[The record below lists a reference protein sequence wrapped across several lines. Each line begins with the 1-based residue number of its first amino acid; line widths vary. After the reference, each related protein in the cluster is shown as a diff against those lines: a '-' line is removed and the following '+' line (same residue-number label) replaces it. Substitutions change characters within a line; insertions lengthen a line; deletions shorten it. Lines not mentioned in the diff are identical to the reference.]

1 MSDATAARG
10 AAQRRWQAR
19 EAEVHG
25 DCDEGFGA
33 VADEFAR
40 NFRERGEV
48 GAACAVYRDGRKVV
62 DLWGGLANAR
72 HKLPWE
78 DDTLVMMF
86 STTKGVSATALA
98 VAQARGLIDYD
109 ARVARYWPEF
119 AEHGKGEITVRQ
131 LLAHQAGLPAIAA
144 RLSPRVIGDRER
156 LAAALAG
163 ERPAWKPGTRHGYHM
178 LSLGWYEGELLR
190 RIDPQGRTLGRFFQD
205 ELARPLGIE
214 FYIGLP
220 RDIPERRVARLESF
234 SYAQLLRADTIPR
247 RMLGALAWP
256 TSLTARTV
264 LNPRLR
270 RAADLGMPDYRV
282 LELPAA
288 GGIGQV
294 RSVARLY
301 ADLAT
306 GGHALGLGEPTLTEL
321 TAPPRP
327 PAQGTFDMV
336 LKAHSAYALGYIRPG
351 PRHRFGSS
359 ERAFGHPGA
368 GGSFAF
374 ADPDARLAF
383 AYAPNK
389 LGFHLVD
396 DPREAAL
403 RAAVYR
409 SL

>member
-1 MSDATAARG
+1 VSDATAARRLP
-10 AAQRRWQAR
+10 QRQTDGVD
-19 EAEVHG
+19 VHG

-40 NFRERGEV
+40 NFRDRGEV

-62 DLWGGLANAR
+62 DLWGGFAHAR

-98 VAQARGLIDYD
+98 VAQARGLLDYD
-109 ARVARYWPEF
+109 APVASYWPEF

-144 RLSPRVIGDRER
+144 RLSPRVIGDSER
-156 LAAALAG
+156 LAAALAA

-190 RIDPQGRTLGRFFQD
+190 RVDPRGRTLGRFFQD
-205 ELARPLGIE
+205 ELARPLGLE

-247 RMLGALAWP
+247 RMLAALAWP
-256 TSLTARTV
+256 TSITARTV
-264 LNPRLR
+264 RNPRLR
-270 RAADLGMPDYRV
+270 RPADLGLPDYRV
-282 LELPAA
+282 LEVPAG

-306 GGHALGLGEPTLTEL
+306 GGRALGLDERTFAEL
-321 TAPPRP
+321 TAPVRP
-327 PAQGTFDMV
+327 PTRGSFDMV
-336 LKAHSAYALGYIRPG
+336 LKVESAYALGYIRPV
-351 PRHRFGSS
+351 PRHRFGSG

-396 DPREAAL
+396 DPRELAL
-403 RAAVYR
+403 RTATYR